1 MDPRVRIVTGLMR
14 ENLDRPWPTEK
25 LAGIVGLSA
34 THLRR
39 LFRSET
45 GVNLSQYGRQLRMT
59 EACRLLQTTFLSV
72 KQVAAKAGAGDVS
85 HFVRS
90 FEKTYGMSPTQYRR
104 RVSVTQD
111 FRPESARMA
120 ELANE

>member
-1 MDPRVRIVTGLMR
+1 MDQRVRIVAGLIE
-14 ENLDRPWPTEK
+14 ENLDRPWPVER
-25 LAGIVGLSA
+25 LAQSVALSP

-39 LFRSET
+39 LFRRET
-45 GVNLSQYGRQLRMT
+45 GISLSQYGKQLRMT
-59 EACRLLQTTFLSV
+59 EACRLLQTTLLSV

-90 FEKTYGMSPTQYRR
+90 FEKTYGLSSLRYRQHVTASN
-104 RVSVTQD
+104 RVEAV
-111 FRPESARMA
+111 RMV

>member
-1 MDPRVRIVTGLMR
+1 MDQRVRIVAGLIQ
-14 ENLDRPWPTEK
+14 ENLDRPWPVEQ
-25 LAGIVGLSA
+25 LAQSVALSP

-39 LFRSET
+39 LFRRET
-45 GVNLSQYGRQLRMT
+45 GISLSQYGKQLRMT
-59 EACRLLQTTFLSV
+59 EACRLLQTTLLSV

-90 FEKTYGMSPTQYRR
+90 FEKTYGLSPMRYRQH
-104 RVSVTQD
+104 VTASSRAD
-111 FRPESARMA
+111 EARMV